1 MKRFDLTGHT
11 ALVTGS
17 TKGIGRGIADA
28 LLECNAQVLF
38 HGRSRPDDLAE
49 AHTLLRADLMQDE
62 APEQLMQDAFSAAPE
77 LDILVCNAGSFFDTE
92 YLEMTRERFD
102 NTIGLNMRAPYFL
115 VQAFTKKMVEEN
127 RSGAVVIVGSTN
139 GFQAEYDSTAYD
151 TSKGALVMMTKSLA
165 LNLAQY
171 GIRVNCLA
179 PGLIRTPLTETW
191 IDANHAARAHYEK
204 NIPLGRIG
212 NIEDC
217 GAATAF
223 LVSQAAAF
231 ITGHVLVV
239 DGGLT
244 LSQIDKP

>member
-1 MKRFDLTGHT
+1 MKKFDLTGRT

-17 TKGIGRGIADA
+17 TKGIGRGIAEA
-28 LLECNAQVLF
+28 LQECHARVLF
-38 HGRSRPDDLAE
+38 HGRQRPEDLAE
-49 AHTLLRADLMQDE
+49 EASCLLADLMQPD
-62 APEQLMQDAFSAAPE
+62 APEQLMQHAFAAAPD
-77 LDILVCNAGSFFDTE
+77 LDILVCNAGSFFDVE
-92 YLEMTRERFD
+92 FLEMTREKFEKTLD
-102 NTIGLNMRAPYFL
+102 LNVRAPYFL
-115 VQAFTKKMVEEN
+115 VQAFAKQLITAK

-139 GFQAEYDSTAYD
+139 GFQAEHDSTAYD

-165 LNLAQY
+165 LDLAQY
-171 GIRVNCLA
+171 SIRVNCLA

-191 IDANHAARAHYEK
+191 IDTNHAMRAHYEK

-212 NIEDC
+212 VIEDC

-223 LVSQAAAF
+223 LVSEAAAF

-244 LSQIDKP
+244 LSQIGKS